1 VRLLR
6 SALRERELPLEVA
19 IALVDYHTRRNKI
32 AKASHDKAWYA
43 KHEGVK
49 FLLL

>member
-1 VRLLR
+1 MR
-6 SALRERELPLEVA
+6 SALAEHELPLDTA

-32 AKASHDKAWYA
+32 AKKSHDKAWYA